1 MNVNLIFVLQFQ
13 DLLLFPAHFLGG
25 IVFASVTCYIT
36 FLTLVLKLHCA
47 RCFCSLKLTSGA
59 TNEKTEVF
67 HGEENAMKILL
78 QTMSNVQKEAL
89 VCADSNSAAFSMG
102 VAPIKKGYNDFKR
115 RGVRIRFITEITS
128 QNLEYVKELM
138 NYAEVRHMD
147 TVKGNM
153 AVSET
158 EYIATATLEGAK
170 SITETIYSNAKPILD
185 QQRYFFENLWIKAI
199 RADQRIREIEEG
211 IEPHIT
217 KIIESPEDIIS
228 RARHVIETSN
238 HLSVCSDLGGLK
250 MIETIASDSIKKT
263 LEKSQNGKHKGVRW
277 IGTINKDDLDLV
289 QRFLASGMEI
299 RHIIYT
305 PLNFSVTDKEF
316 NFTISNMTAGSV
328 ATNVLVSN
336 EPSYIKQFNSL
347 FEKLWSQGVNAADRI
362 LEIEKG
368 VEPDFFEVIND
379 KNKAAELLLSLS
391 KLAKEEVL
399 FLLPSDKALIRMKR
413 LGVLDALQKA
423 SLQGVNVRV
432 ICPVTDVSAEII
444 ERLRVES
451 QIKLA
456 KGNESESGI
465 MIIDSSRFISA
476 ELVSPTSETFSEA
489 IGIALYS
496 NSKRSTSMLRSF
508 FNSLWNQAELYKRLE
523 LQEKMEKEFI
533 NMAAHEIRTPV
544 QPLLGM
550 TDILMSQF
558 EEGEGE
564 EQQQERG
571 KKNKKEIAV
580 TKEEIEMIARNVKRL
595 ERLTADILDVSRIES
610 NTLKLS
616 EKLIDLN
623 QKIRIVVNDEKSAI
637 PRGKELK
644 IIFDQRESAP
654 LFVKG
659 DKSRLFEVLTNLL
672 GNAIKFTDSGGT
684 ITITAEKTAAKNEA
698 MVSIKDTGKGIDSEI
713 LPRLFTKFAS
723 KSDNGTGLGLF
734 LSKGIIEAH
743 GGRVW
748 AENNTE
754 GKGAIFRFTLP
765 LRK

>member
-1 MNVNLIFVLQFQ
+1 M
-13 DLLLFPAHFLGG
+13 
-25 IVFASVTCYIT
+25 
-36 FLTLVLKLHCA
+36 VLKLHCA
-47 RCFCSLKLTSGA
+47 SCFCSLKLTSGA

-89 VCADSNSAAFSMG
+89 VCADANSAAFSMG

-170 SITETIYSNAKPILD
+170 PIAQTIYSNAKPILD
-185 QQRYFFENLWIKAI
+185 QQRYFFENLWIKAA
-199 RADQRIREIEEG
+199 RANQRIREIEEG

-250 MIETIASDSIKKT
+250 MIETIALDSIKKT
-263 LEKSQNGKHKGVRW
+263 LEKSQNGEHIGVRW
-277 IGTINKDDLDLV
+277 IGTINKEDMDLV
-289 QRFLASGMEI
+289 QRFLALGMEI
-299 RHIIYT
+299 KHIIYT

-316 NFTISNMTAGSV
+316 NFTVSNMTDGS
-328 ATNVLVSN
+328 APPNVLVSN
-336 EPSYIKQFNSL
+336 ELSYIKQFNSL
-347 FEKLWSQGVNAADRI
+347 FEKLWSEGVNAADRI
-362 LEIEKG
+362 LEIKKG
-368 VEPDFFEVIND
+368 VEPDFFEVIHD

-399 FLLPSDKALIRMKR
+399 FLLPSDKALVRMKR
-413 LGVLDALQKA
+413 LGVLDAMQKA

-432 ICPVTDVSAEII
+432 ICPITDVSAEIV
-444 ERLRVES
+444 ERLKVES
-451 QIKLA
+451 QIKFA

-476 ELVSPTSETFSEA
+476 ELVNPPSETFSEA

-558 EEGEGE
+558 EEEGE
-564 EQQQERG
+564 EEEQQERG

-580 TKEEIEMIARNVKRL
+580 TKEEIEMIARNAKRL
-595 ERLTADILDVSRIES
+595 ERLTSDILDVSRIES

-623 QKIRIVVNDEKSAI
+623 ENIRIVVNDEKSAI
-637 PRGKELK
+637 PKGKELK

-654 LFVKG
+654 LVIKG
-659 DKSRLFEVLTNLL
+659 DKSRLFEVLTNLI
-672 GNAIKFTDSGGT
+672 GNAIKFTDSGGV
-684 ITITAEKTAAKNEA
+684 ITVTVEKNGAKNEA
-698 MVSIKDTGKGIDSEI
+698 LVSIKDTGNGIDKEI

-723 KSDNGTGLGLF
+723 KSDNGTGLGLY

-743 GGRVW
+743 GGRIW

-754 GKGAIFRFTLP
+754 GKGANFRFTLP
-765 LRK
+765 LR

>member
-1 MNVNLIFVLQFQ
+1 
-13 DLLLFPAHFLGG
+13 
-25 IVFASVTCYIT
+25 
-36 FLTLVLKLHCA
+36 
-47 RCFCSLKLTSGA
+47 LKLTSGA

-89 VCADSNSAAFSMG
+89 VCADANSAAFSMG
-102 VAPIKKGYNDFKR
+102 VAPIKKGYDDFKR

-263 LEKSQNGKHKGVRW
+263 LEKSQNGEHKGVRW
-277 IGTINKDDLDLV
+277 IGTINKEDVDLV
-289 QRFLASGMEI
+289 QRFLALGMEI
-299 RHIIYT
+299 KHIIYT

-316 NFTISNMTAGSV
+316 NFTVSNMTDGSS
-328 ATNVLVSN
+328 APNVLISN
-336 EPSYIKQFNSL
+336 ELSYIKQFNSL

-362 LEIEKG
+362 FEIEKG

-432 ICPVTDVSAEII
+432 ICPVTDVSAEIV

-465 MIIDSSRFISA
+465 MIIDSSHFMSA
-476 ELVSPTSETFSEA
+476 ELVNPTSETFSEA

-558 EEGEGE
+558 EEE
-564 EQQQERG
+564 EEEEQQERG
-571 KKNKKEIAV
+571 KKNKKEITV
-580 TKEEIEMIARNVKRL
+580 TKEEIEMIARNAKRL
-595 ERLTADILDVSRIES
+595 ERLTSDILEASRIES
-610 NTLKLS
+610 NTLKLN

-623 QKIRIVVNDEKSAI
+623 ENIRIVVNDEKSAI
-637 PRGKELK
+637 PRGMELK
-644 IIFDQRESAP
+644 IIFEQRESTP

-659 DKSRLFEVLTNLL
+659 DKSRLFEVLTNLI

-684 ITITAEKTAAKNEA
+684 ITVTVEKSAAKNEA
-698 MVSIKDTGKGIDSEI
+698 LVSIKDTGNGIDREI

-723 KSDNGTGLGLF
+723 KSDKGTGLGLY

-743 GGRVW
+743 GGRIW

-754 GKGAIFRFTLP
+754 GKGATFRFTLP
-765 LRK
+765 LRN

>member
-1 MNVNLIFVLQFQ
+1 M
-13 DLLLFPAHFLGG
+13 
-25 IVFASVTCYIT
+25 
-36 FLTLVLKLHCA
+36 
-47 RCFCSLKLTSGA
+47 KLTSGA

-89 VCADSNSAAFSMG
+89 VCADANSAAFSMG

-170 SITETIYSNAKPILD
+170 PIAQTIYSNAKPILD
-185 QQRYFFENLWIKAI
+185 QQRYFFENLWIKAA
-199 RADQRIREIEEG
+199 RANQRIREIEEG

-250 MIETIASDSIKKT
+250 MIETIALDSIKKT
-263 LEKSQNGKHKGVRW
+263 LEKSQNGEHIGVRW
-277 IGTINKDDLDLV
+277 IGTINKEDMDLV
-289 QRFLASGMEI
+289 QRFLALGMEI
-299 RHIIYT
+299 KHIIYT

-316 NFTISNMTAGSV
+316 NFTVSNMTDGS
-328 ATNVLVSN
+328 APPNVLVSN
-336 EPSYIKQFNSL
+336 ELSYIKQFNSL
-347 FEKLWSQGVNAADRI
+347 FEKLWSEGVNAADRI
-362 LEIEKG
+362 LEIKKG
-368 VEPDFFEVIND
+368 VEPDFFEVIHD

-399 FLLPSDKALIRMKR
+399 FLLPSDKALVRMKR
-413 LGVLDALQKA
+413 LGVLDAMQKA

-432 ICPVTDVSAEII
+432 ICPITDVSAEIV
-444 ERLRVES
+444 ERLKVES
-451 QIKLA
+451 QIKFA

-476 ELVSPTSETFSEA
+476 ELVNPPSETFSEA

-558 EEGEGE
+558 EEEGE
-564 EQQQERG
+564 EEEQQERG

-580 TKEEIEMIARNVKRL
+580 TKEEIEMIARNAKRL
-595 ERLTADILDVSRIES
+595 ERLTSDILDVSRIES

-623 QKIRIVVNDEKSAI
+623 ENIRIVVNDEKSAI
-637 PRGKELK
+637 PKGKELK

-654 LFVKG
+654 LVIKG
-659 DKSRLFEVLTNLL
+659 DKSRLFEVLTNLI
-672 GNAIKFTDSGGT
+672 GNAIKFTDSGGV
-684 ITITAEKTAAKNEA
+684 ITVTVEKNGAKNEA
-698 MVSIKDTGKGIDSEI
+698 LVSIKDTGNGIDKEI

-723 KSDNGTGLGLF
+723 KSDNGTGLGLY

-743 GGRVW
+743 GGRIW

-754 GKGAIFRFTLP
+754 GKGANFRFTLP
-765 LRK
+765 LR

>member
-1 MNVNLIFVLQFQ
+1 
-13 DLLLFPAHFLGG
+13 
-25 IVFASVTCYIT
+25 
-36 FLTLVLKLHCA
+36 LT
-47 RCFCSLKLTSGA
+47 LTSGA

-67 HGEENAMKILL
+67 DGEENAMKILL

-89 VCADSNSAAFSMG
+89 VCADANSAAFSMG
-102 VAPIKKGYNDFKR
+102 VAPIKKGYSDFNR
-115 RGVRIRFITEITS
+115 RGARIRFITEITS

-158 EYIATATLEGAK
+158 EFIATAKLEGAK
-170 SITETIYSNAKPILD
+170 PITQTIYSNAKPILD
-185 QQRYFFENLWIKAI
+185 QQRYFFETLWIKAI

-217 KIIESPEDIIS
+217 KIIESPDEIIS

-238 HLSVCSDLGGLK
+238 HLSVCSDFGGLK
-250 MIETIASDSIKKT
+250 MIETIASYSIKKT
-263 LEKSQNGKHKGVRW
+263 LEKTQNGEHKGVRW
-277 IGTINKDDLDLV
+277 IGTINKEDLDLV
-289 QRFLASGMEI
+289 QRFLALGMEI
-299 RHIIYT
+299 KHIIYT

-316 NFTISNMTAGSV
+316 NFTVSNMTDGS
-328 ATNVLVSN
+328 AAQNVLVSN
-336 EPSYIKQFNSL
+336 ELSYIKQFNSL
-347 FEKLWSQGVNAADRI
+347 FENLWSQGVSAADRI
-362 LEIEKG
+362 LEIDKG

-399 FLLPSDKALIRMKR
+399 FLLPSEKALVRMKR

-423 SLQGVNVRV
+423 SLQGVNVRI
-432 ICPVTDVSAEII
+432 ICPVTDISAEIV

-451 QIKLA
+451 QINFA

-476 ELVSPTSETFSEA
+476 ELVNPTSETFSEA

-550 TDILMSQF
+550 TDILLSQF
-558 EEGEGE
+558 EEE
-564 EQQQERG
+564 EEKEKEKEQQERG

-580 TKEEIEMIARNVKRL
+580 TKEEIEMIARNAKRL
-595 ERLTADILDVSRIES
+595 ERLTSDILDVSRIES

-616 EKLIDLN
+616 KKLIDLN
-623 QKIRIVVNDEKSAI
+623 ENIRIIVNDEKSAI
-637 PRGKELK
+637 PKGKELK

-654 LFVKG
+654 LVVKG
-659 DKSRLFEVLTNLL
+659 DKSRLFEVLTNLI

-684 ITITAEKTAAKNEA
+684 ITVTVEKSRAKKETL
-698 MVSIKDTGKGIDSEI
+698 VSIKDTGNGIDREI

-723 KSDNGTGLGLF
+723 KSDNGTGLGLY

-743 GGRVW
+743 GGRIW

-754 GKGAIFRFTLP
+754 GKGATFRFTLP
-765 LRK
+765 LRD

>member
-1 MNVNLIFVLQFQ
+1 VVQACF
-13 DLLLFPAHFLGG
+13 
-25 IVFASVTCYIT
+25 IT

-102 VAPIKKGYNDFKR
+102 VAPIKKGYDDFKK
-115 RGVRIRFITEITS
+115 RGVRIRFITEIIS

-228 RARHVIETSN
+228 RARHV
-238 HLSVCSDLGGLK
+238 
-250 MIETIASDSIKKT
+250 
-263 LEKSQNGKHKGVRW
+263 KGVRW
-277 IGTINKDDLDLV
+277 IGTINKEDVDLV
-289 QRFLASGMEI
+289 QRFLALGMEI
-299 RHIIYT
+299 KHIIYT

-316 NFTISNMTAGSV
+316 NFTVSNMIDGSSAPNVLISNE
-328 ATNVLVSN
+328 L
-336 EPSYIKQFNSL
+336 SYIKQFNSL
-347 FEKLWSQGVNAADRI
+347 FEKLWSQGVNADDRI

-413 LGVLDALQKA
+413 LGVLDALQEA

-432 ICPVTDVSAEII
+432 ICPVTDISAEIV

-451 QIKLA
+451 QIKFA

-465 MIIDSSRFISA
+465 MIIDSSRFMSA
-476 ELVSPTSETFSEA
+476 ELVNPTSETFSEA

-533 NMAAHEIRTPV
+533 NMAAHEIRTPM

-558 EEGEGE
+558 EEEEEEEE

-580 TKEEIEMIARNVKRL
+580 TKEEIEMIARNAKRL
-595 ERLTADILDVSRIES
+595 ERLTSDILEASRIES
-610 NTLKLS
+610 NTLKLN

-623 QKIRIVVNDEKSAI
+623 ENIRIVVNDEKSAI
-637 PRGKELK
+637 PRGMELK

-659 DKSRLFEVLTNLL
+659 DKSRLFEVLTNLI

-684 ITITAEKTAAKNEA
+684 ITVTVEKSAAKNEA
-698 MVSIKDTGKGIDSEI
+698 LVSIKDTGKGIDSEI

-723 KSDNGTGLGLF
+723 KSDKGTGLGLY

-743 GGRVW
+743 GGRIW
-748 AENNTE
+748 GENNTE
-754 GKGAIFRFTLP
+754 GKGATFRFTLP
-765 LRK
+765 LRN

>member
-1 MNVNLIFVLQFQ
+1 
-13 DLLLFPAHFLGG
+13 
-25 IVFASVTCYIT
+25 
-36 FLTLVLKLHCA
+36 
-47 RCFCSLKLTSGA
+47 
-59 TNEKTEVF
+59 
-67 HGEENAMKILL
+67 
-78 QTMSNVQKEAL
+78 
-89 VCADSNSAAFSMG
+89 MG
-102 VAPIKKGYNDFKR
+102 VAPIKKGYDDFKK
-115 RGVRIRFITEITS
+115 RGVRIRFITEIIS

-263 LEKSQNGKHKGVRW
+263 LEKSQNGEHKGVRW
-277 IGTINKDDLDLV
+277 IGTINKEDVDLV
-289 QRFLASGMEI
+289 QRFLALGMEI
-299 RHIIYT
+299 KHIIYT

-316 NFTISNMTAGSV
+316 NFTVSNMTDGSS
-328 ATNVLVSN
+328 APNVLISN
-336 EPSYIKQFNSL
+336 ELSYIKQFNSL
-347 FEKLWSQGVNAADRI
+347 FEKLWSQGVNADDRI

-476 ELVSPTSETFSEA
+476 ELVNPTSETFSEA

-558 EEGEGE
+558 EEE
-564 EQQQERG
+564 EDEEEPQERG
-571 KKNKKEIAV
+571 KKNKKEITV
-580 TKEEIEMIARNVKRL
+580 TKEEIEMIARNAKRL
-595 ERLTADILDVSRIES
+595 ERLTSDILEASRIES
-610 NTLKLS
+610 NTLKLN

-623 QKIRIVVNDEKSAI
+623 ENIRIVVNDEKSAI
-637 PRGKELK
+637 PRGMELK
-644 IIFDQRESAP
+644 IIFEQRESIP
-654 LFVKG
+654 LLVKG
-659 DKSRLFEVLTNLL
+659 DKSRLFEVLTNLI

-684 ITITAEKTAAKNEA
+684 ITVTVEKSAAKNEA
-698 MVSIKDTGKGIDSEI
+698 LVSIKDTGNGIDREI

-723 KSDNGTGLGLF
+723 KSDKGTGLGLY

-743 GGRVW
+743 GGRIW

-754 GKGAIFRFTLP
+754 GKGATFRFTLP
-765 LRK
+765 LRN

>member
-1 MNVNLIFVLQFQ
+1 VVQ
-13 DLLLFPAHFLGG
+13 A
-25 IVFASVTCYIT
+25 CYIT

-102 VAPIKKGYNDFKR
+102 VAPIKKGYDDFKK
-115 RGVRIRFITEITS
+115 RGVRIRFITEIIS

-263 LEKSQNGKHKGVRW
+263 LEKSQNGEHKGVRW
-277 IGTINKDDLDLV
+277 IGTINKEDVDLV
-289 QRFLASGMEI
+289 QRFLALGMEI
-299 RHIIYT
+299 KHIIYT

-316 NFTISNMTAGSV
+316 NFTVSNMIDGSSAPNVLISNE
-328 ATNVLVSN
+328 L
-336 EPSYIKQFNSL
+336 SYIKQFNSL
-347 FEKLWSQGVNAADRI
+347 FEKLWSQGVNADDRI

-476 ELVSPTSETFSEA
+476 ELVNPTSETFSEA

-558 EEGEGE
+558 EEE
-564 EQQQERG
+564 EDEEEPQERG
-571 KKNKKEIAV
+571 KKNKKEITV
-580 TKEEIEMIARNVKRL
+580 TKEEIEMIARNAKRL
-595 ERLTADILDVSRIES
+595 ERLTSDILEASRIES
-610 NTLKLS
+610 NTLKLN

-623 QKIRIVVNDEKSAI
+623 ENIRIVVNDEKSAI
-637 PRGKELK
+637 PRGMELK
-644 IIFDQRESAP
+644 IIFEQRESTP

-659 DKSRLFEVLTNLL
+659 DKSRLFEVLTNLI

-684 ITITAEKTAAKNEA
+684 ITVTVEKSAAKNEA
-698 MVSIKDTGKGIDSEI
+698 LVSIKDTGNGIDREI

-723 KSDNGTGLGLF
+723 KSDKGTGLGLY

-743 GGRVW
+743 GGRIW

-754 GKGAIFRFTLP
+754 GKGATFRFTLP
-765 LRK
+765 LRN